1 MECAAAGAEFNILLA
16 TDSYKVGAAGGTGP
30 EPEGGHLCGH
40 RSGPASLPLAEAS
53 IRAAAGCRSPQARSR
68 PEGPR
73 GGREGESAPGL
84 GAAREGCWWGS
95 AGPRGPGACGVRE
108 KVKAARPGGGGH
120 GGTGQPPAAA
130 GTAAAH
136 VWPWG
141 GAVPPAP

>member
-16 TDSYKVGAAGGTGP
+16 TDSYKVGTAGGT
-30 EPEGGHLCGH
+30 EPEGGGHLCGH
-40 RSGPASLPLAEAS
+40 RSGPASLQAAEARS
-53 IRAAAGCRSPQARSR
+53 RAAAGCRSPPARLR

-84 GAAREGCWWGS
+84 GAVREDRRWGS
-95 AGPRGPGACGVRE
+95 AGPCGPGACGARE
-108 KVKAARPGGGGH
+108 KVKAARPGGGGY
-120 GGTGQPPAAA
+120 GGTGRPPAAV

-136 VWPWG
+136 VRPWG